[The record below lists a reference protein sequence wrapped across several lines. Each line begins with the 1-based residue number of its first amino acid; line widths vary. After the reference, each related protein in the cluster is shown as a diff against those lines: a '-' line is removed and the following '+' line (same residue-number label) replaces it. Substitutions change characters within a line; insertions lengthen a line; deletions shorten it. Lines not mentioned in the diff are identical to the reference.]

1 PRQHEEPPPGGIGAG
16 GRIPDQEHLPRTVAV
31 TVGAQELGTAAAGDV
46 STLPV
51 PVSQPAPGGP
61 AAQPHQLFSAFIGGP
76 GGSALP
82 SAPHVVFPT
91 IEFMW
96 ATVPAVAALRFGTA
110 RPWVPR
116 RTPPGPRS
124 TLASPTRARA

>member
-1 PRQHEEPPPGGIGAG
+1 MGSAPADGSLTRNTF
-16 GRIPDQEHLPRTVAV
+16 PRTVAV

-76 GGSALP
+76 GGIALP
-82 SAPHVVFPT
+82 SAPDVVPDDRVHVGHRRGGCRLDIPDGEAVGASVDDP
-91 IEFMW
+91 W
-96 ATVPAVAALRFGTA
+96 AQIDLG
-110 RPWVPR
+110 
-116 RTPPGPRS
+116 
-124 TLASPTRARA
+124 LADRG